1 MADIHFLD
9 VGCADTTIITS
20 EGKTILVD
28 CSSGIEK
35 YENLLPASKTIDAV
49 FITHQHQDH
58 FKGLEY
64 LKDEGYKITYF
75 ICSPYE
81 RNKGDDSVSLDEWN
95 DFNDLVNYFQ
105 GKGTKVY
112 KPFRQ
117 DSFDKEWWDFAGL
130 KFWMIGPDKIIAKAQ
145 DRVLHDASLVF
156 TIKNPKSGNK
166 VCFTGDASDKS
177 LKKIADITNYYC
189 DNLLHASHHG
199 SLNGAELSFIQK
211 AEIKMT
217 IVSTKEGVKANLPHK
232 EALKRYADNSSEGI
246 LRTDKKGTIKIVL

>member
-1 MADIHFLD
+1 MATIHFLD

-28 CSSGIEK
+28 CSARIED
-35 YENLLPASKTIDAV
+35 YEDLLPANKTIDVV

-58 FKGLEY
+58 FKGLKF
-64 LKDEGYKITYF
+64 LKDEGYKITYL

-81 RNKGDDSVSLDEWN
+81 RKREDDSVSLDEWN
-95 DFNDLVNYFQ
+95 DFNDLVQYFQ
-105 GKGTKVY
+105 NKGTKVI

-117 DSFDKEWWDFAGL
+117 KSFNNEWSNFAGL
-130 KFWMIGPDKIIAKAQ
+130 TFWMLGPDESIANDQ

-156 TIKNPKSGNK
+156 TIKNPKTGNK
-166 VCFTGDASDKS
+166 VCLTGDASDKS
-177 LKKIADITNYYC
+177 LKKISDTTDYYC
-189 DNLLHASHHG
+189 DNILHASHHG

-211 AEIKMT
+211 ANIKTT

-232 EALKRYADNSSEGI
+232 EALKRYTDNSREGVI
-246 LRTDKKGTIKIVL
+246 RTDKKGTIKLEL